1 MGFSYR
7 MGFTTVRNIVQEV
20 CEAVWK
26 NLAPIVM
33 PQPTKDQWKE
43 ITKDF
48 ERNWQFPNC
57 LGALDGKHVNIVCP
71 INAGST
77 FYNYKQDHSIV
88 LLALV
93 DAQYK
98 FIMID
103 VGAYGRNSDG
113 GIYENSLMGQMFE
126 QRRLNVPQNEPIYQH
141 TEPMPYVIVADAAF
155 PLKTYLLK
163 PYSKAKLVNND
174 SNKVFNYRLSR
185 ARRTVENAFGILR
198 ARFRVFQGPMQVQP
212 DMADKIVQAACSLH
226 NYLRIENSQEFDEN
240 FENPDAHNGSPSSM
254 SDIAT
259 VGRNFCKDAIAIR
272 EQFKEYFVSPD
283 GQVPWQMA
291 AIRQGRAE

>member
-1 MGFSYR
+1 MAFSYR
-7 MGFTTVRNIVQEV
+7 MGFTTVRNIVKEV
-20 CEAVWK
+20 CEAIWK

-33 PQPTKDQWKE
+33 PQPSEERWKE
-43 ITKDF
+43 IAKDF
-48 ERNWQFPNC
+48 QTYWHFPNC
-57 LGALDGKHVNIVCP
+57 LGALDGKHVNIICP

-77 FYNYKQDHSIV
+77 YYNYKKDHSIV

-98 FIMID
+98 FVMID

-113 GIYENSLMGQMFE
+113 GVYENSVMGKMFE
-126 QRRLNVPQNEPIYQH
+126 RNQLNVPQNTPIYQNS
-141 TEPMPYVIVADAAF
+141 EPMPYTIVADAAF

-198 ARFRVFQGPMQVQP
+198 ARFRIFQGPMQVQP
-212 DMADKIVQAACSLH
+212 DMADIIVQAACALH
-226 NYLRIENSQEFDEN
+226 NYLRTEKSQEIEEN
-240 FENPDAHNGSPSSM
+240 YLNSNESQSSQ
-254 SDIAT
+254 DGLANIEI
-259 VGRNFCKDAIAIR
+259 VGRNYRQDAIAVR
-272 EQFKEYFVSPD
+272 EKFKEYFVSPE
-283 GQVPWQMA
+283 GQVPWQMDM
-291 AIRQGRAE
+291 IRQGRID

>member
-1 MGFSYR
+1 MAFSYR

-33 PQPTKDQWKE
+33 PQPTEDQWKE
-43 ITKDF
+43 IAKDF

-57 LGALDGKHVNIVCP
+57 LGALDGKHVNIICP
-71 INAGST
+71 INAGSS

-113 GIYENSLMGQMFE
+113 GIYENSMMGQMFE
-126 QRRLNVPQNEPIYQH
+126 QRQLNVPKNEPIY
-141 TEPMPYVIVADAAF
+141 
-155 PLKTYLLK
+155 
-163 PYSKAKLVNND
+163 
-174 SNKVFNYRLSR
+174 
-185 ARRTVENAFGILR
+185 
-198 ARFRVFQGPMQVQP
+198 
-212 DMADKIVQAACSLH
+212 
-226 NYLRIENSQEFDEN
+226 
-240 FENPDAHNGSPSSM
+240 
-254 SDIAT
+254 
-259 VGRNFCKDAIAIR
+259 
-272 EQFKEYFVSPD
+272 
-283 GQVPWQMA
+283 
-291 AIRQGRAE
+291 